1 MANMVWPLQLI
12 FEQIYEMML
21 WTIIFLNLFQHI
33 MYVDESQ
40 LAWVKMNL
48 KSFLCMLRDP
58 LKKD

>member
-1 MANMVWPLQLI
+1 MANMVWPLQLM
-12 FEQIYEMML
+12 FVQIYEMML